1 MSRFFR
7 LLSAPRSGLSWM
19 EKIWI
24 SALAMA
30 ILLTPFLVHA
40 EEMVAAR
47 TIVVS
52 GDAEVK
58 KAPDKADINI
68 SIQEENKSLDEA
80 RRLTEAQLKSLY
92 RITKELGISEKD
104 MKTSYS
110 SVQPVYD
117 YNNGKQTFRAYSVNH
132 QIQITLRKLDQLAV
146 LTEKLLD
153 ARIDQID
160 NVLYGLQDEND
171 SKDEALKK
179 ALERAK
185 LKASAMA
192 SAYGES
198 LGRVIQ
204 INESGVEY
212 QPIPM
217 PMVRKA
223 FAMEAADS
231 GMIASAPP
239 APPPLPTPTGEISI
253 NATVNVTFALKN

>member
-1 MSRFFR
+1 MKNYYLLFAIFFAFPAF
-7 LLSAPRSGLSWM
+7 SEEVAVRS
-19 EKIWI
+19 I
-24 SALAMA
+24 
-30 ILLTPFLVHA
+30 
-40 EEMVAAR
+40 
-47 TIVVS
+47 IVN
-52 GDAEVK
+52 GDAEVR
-58 KAPDKADINI
+58 KAPDKADVSI
-68 SIQEENKSLDEA
+68 SIQEENKSLEEA

-92 RITKELGISEKD
+92 RIAKELGIPEKD

-117 YNNGKQTFRAYSVNH
+117 YTNGKQVFRAYSVNH

-146 LTEKLLD
+146 LMEKLLD

-160 NVLYGLQDEND
+160 NVQYGLQDENV

-192 SAYGES
+192 SAYGET

-204 INESGVEY
+204 INESGVDY

-217 PMVRKA
+217 PMMRKA
-223 FAMEAADS
+223 FAMEASDS
-231 GMIASAPP
+231 GMVASAPP
-239 APPPLPTPTGEISI
+239 APPLPPAAPTGEISI
-253 NATVNVTFALKN
+253 NATVNVTFALKD